1 MVGFSVGTLELPSK
15 SVVGDGVFT
24 TGVDDGDGVSGDA
37 EGTWLGLRVGRSV
50 LGGTSTVPSVG
61 DSEGV
66 RVSGL
71 VSDGAG
77 LMMGARDVG

>member
-1 MVGFSVGTLELPSK
+1 MVGSSVGTFELGK
-15 SVVGDGVFT
+15 SIVGDGVFT
-24 TGVDDGDGVSGDA
+24 TGVDGDA

-50 LGGTSTVPSVG
+50 LGGTSTVPTVG